1 MRPKCCK
8 ISCCAKIGLQLLNNR
23 AVKLV
28 CLINSCN
35 YRPKTWATEQEG
47 RNSKVNMRLNLYQV
61 ISRANNNNN
70 KPQLAQVGRY
80 IRLGTTPI

>member
-1 MRPKCCK
+1 MMQNFLLCQ
-8 ISCCAKIGLQLLNNR
+8 IGLELLNNR
-23 AVKLV
+23 AAKLV

-35 YRPKTWATEQEG
+35 YRLEEG

-70 KPQLAQVGRY
+70 NLD
-80 IRLGTTPI
+80 